1 MAKVSGSPSRSLP
14 VSTMTAEASS
24 SSVTLWL
31 LASGASLT
39 AVIVRLTVARPLL
52 AVPSLTRKVK
62 RSVPL
67 KLGLG
72 V

>member
-1 MAKVSGSPSRSLP
+1 MA
-14 VSTMTAEASS
+14 ADASS

-31 LASGASLT
+31 LASGAWLT
-39 AVIVRLTVARPLL
+39 AVIVRLTVAGPLL

-62 RSVPL
+62 LSVPL